1 MVVEAIHYYLIK
13 MNLALKFG
21 RFSLSLYRTDF
32 SKVINITIKMW
43 LKHFGSL

>member
-1 MVVEAIHYYLIK
+1 MIVEAIHYYLIK

-32 SKVINITIKMW
+32 SKVINI
-43 LKHFGSL
+43 